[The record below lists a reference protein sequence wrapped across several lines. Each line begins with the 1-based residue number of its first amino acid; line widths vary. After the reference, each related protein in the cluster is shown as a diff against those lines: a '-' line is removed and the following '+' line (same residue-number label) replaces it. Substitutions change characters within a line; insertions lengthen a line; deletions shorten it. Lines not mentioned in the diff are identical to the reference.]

1 VKFITQMRA
10 NKLLAE
16 LKSSSGAATL
26 EGRKIVGRLVD
37 LGAEAMPFVI
47 AALATADDEE
57 TVGLVEV
64 LATLADARTLPVLLD
79 ALADPNGRISA
90 GVAWALSS
98 ARNFPSAKLLEAL
111 RNPNLPKSL
120 LIDIIATHRERIT
133 VRDLL
138 ASAYSQDARDKATL
152 FKLIG
157 EIADDSDVPE
167 LISRLDGKDITAR
180 VSIMELLGRFD
191 VPEVRTALLEQVRH
205 PNKVV
210 RLAALNTLMRLGA
223 LPAVET
229 ITPLIAD
236 PDIEV
241 ANRAVDVL
249 IRARHPGTVRMLLP
263 ALKHESEYAR
273 RAAVEILNELGDA
286 NSIKYLLDAIKDS
299 DWWVRSRAADALGK
313 IGGPRVLGAVLE
325 LVDDKDEEIRR
336 TAIEILNLTKDER
349 AVERLIAA
357 TYDTDWWVS
366 ERAVDALGG
375 IGSRKAL
382 PRLTEIIEGTTPLVP
397 AAIRAVAQL
406 ADSAAV
412 ALLIPL
418 LNRTETEVRVEAV
431 LALPRLVDASNAQM
445 VRDRI
450 RAIGQSSED
459 ALLASAATRALQA
472 LDKRTNET
480 PTVGAGITGSADAN
494 RARTMLD
501 EESREFPAPTP
512 VQRLDITTLQS
523 GDLLDGR
530 YKYLHRIGR
539 GAFGTVVLVEDIVVG
554 EQLVLKFLNSVAPD
568 DDMLRRFTR
577 ELRVSRRITHPNVI
591 RIFDFLFIRGNYAI
605 SMEYFPSHTLA
616 KELAS
621 GTALPIPRALHF
633 GIDIA
638 RGMAVAHQIGVVHRD
653 LKPAN
658 VLINDDDVLK
668 IVDFGVAAAQK
679 DTESHLTHTGYVVG
693 SPKYMAPEQ
702 ILGSPIDVR
711 SDIYSTGILLYEMLT
726 GTAPYKSGDH
736 MAIMYQHVQGR
747 AVPPS
752 KVNPEVPN
760 GLSDVVLKAMAV
772 DRAERYQ
779 TMDDLKSALERL
791 L

>member
-1 VKFITQMRA
+1 MRA

-16 LKSSSGAATL
+16 LKSSSGPATL

-37 LGAEAMPFVI
+37 LGAEAIPFVI

-64 LATLADARTLPVLLD
+64 LATLTDARTLPGLLD
-79 ALADPNGRISA
+79 ALAEPNARVSA

-111 RNPNLPKSL
+111 RNPNLPKPL
-120 LIDIIATHRERIT
+120 LIEIIATHREQIP

-138 ASAYSQDARDKATL
+138 ASAYSQEARDKATL

-157 EIADDSDVPE
+157 EIADDSDVAE
-167 LISRLDGKDITAR
+167 LISRLDGKDVTAR
-180 VSIMELLGRFD
+180 VSIMEILGRFD
-191 VPEVRTALLEQVRH
+191 LPEVRTALLEQVRH

-210 RLAALNTLMRLGA
+210 RLTALNTLMRLGA
-223 LPAVET
+223 LPAIET
-229 ITPLIAD
+229 IAPLIAD

-249 IRARHPGTVRMLLP
+249 IRARHPGTVRTLLP

-325 LVDDKDEEIRR
+325 LVDDQDEEIRR
-336 TAIEILNLTKDER
+336 TAIEILNLTKDEH
-349 AVERLIAA
+349 AVDRLIEA

-375 IGSRKAL
+375 IASRKAL
-382 PRLTEIIEGTTPLVP
+382 PRLTQIVEGTSPLVP
-397 AAIRAVAQL
+397 AAIRAIAKL
-406 ADSAAV
+406 ADPAAV
-412 ALLIPL
+412 ALLMPL
-418 LNRTETEVRVEAV
+418 LSRSETEIRVEAV
-431 LALPRLVDASNAQM
+431 LALPRLVDSSNAEM

-459 ALLASAATRALQA
+459 ALLASAATRALQT
-472 LDKRTNET
+472 LDKRLSET
-480 PTVGAGITGSADAN
+480 PTVGAGLVGSADVN

-501 EESREFPAPTP
+501 EESRDLPPPSA
-512 VQRLDITTLQS
+512 VQRLDITALQS

-530 YKYLHRIGR
+530 YKYLRRIGR

-621 GTALPIPRALHF
+621 GAALPTARALHF

-638 RGMAVAHQIGVVHRD
+638 SGMAVAHQIGVVHRD

-668 IVDFGVAAAQK
+668 VVDFGVAAAQK
-679 DTESHLTHTGYVVG
+679 DAETHLTQTGYVVG

-726 GTAPYKSGDH
+726 GTAPYTSGDH

-752 KVNPEVPN
+752 EVNPDVPKA
-760 GLSDVVLKAMAV
+760 LSDVVLKAMSV
-772 DRAERYQ
+772 DRNERFQ
-779 TMDDLKSALERL
+779 TMDELKSALQRL